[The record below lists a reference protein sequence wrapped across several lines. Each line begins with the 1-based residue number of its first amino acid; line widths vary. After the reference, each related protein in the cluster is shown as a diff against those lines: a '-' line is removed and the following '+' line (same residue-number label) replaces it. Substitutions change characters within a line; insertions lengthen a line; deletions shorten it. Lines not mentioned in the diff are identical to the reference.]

1 MSIIC
6 YNKYYMDSFNKVI
19 SFALGLVVV
28 LVFFAV
34 VTGKINLKSKTS
46 TTAAKTTT
54 TPTPTQKNSGGFFGF
69 FKSSTPTPTPTT
81 KSASYNTEGTDDNNV
96 YKQNT
101 TTSSAKSI
109 PSTGLPTLFIPIL
122 ISGLAGGSLLRKA
135 GKK

>member
-1 MSIIC
+1 
-6 YNKYYMDSFNKVI
+6 MDSFNKVI

-46 TTAAKTTT
+46 TTTAKTTV
-54 TPTPTQKNSGGFFGF
+54 TPTPAQKNSGGFFGF
-69 FKSSTPTPTPTT
+69 FKSATPTPTPTS
-81 KSASYNTEGTDDNNV
+81 KPASSTAEGTNENNV

-109 PSTGLPTLFIPIL
+109 PSTGLPTLFIPML
-122 ISGLAGGSLLRKA
+122 ISGLAGGNFLRNA
-135 GKK
+135 GKNKNS

>member
-1 MSIIC
+1 
-6 YNKYYMDSFNKVI
+6 MDSFNKVI

-46 TTAAKTTT
+46 TTAAKTTI

-81 KSASYNTEGTDDNNV
+81 KSASSNTEETGDNNV

-109 PSTGLPTLFIPIL
+109 PSTGLPTLFIPML

>member
-1 MSIIC
+1 
-6 YNKYYMDSFNKVI
+6 MDSFNKVI

-46 TTAAKTTT
+46 TSASKSIL
-54 TPTPTQKNSGGFFGF
+54 TPTPAQKNNGGFFGL
-69 FKSSTPTPTPTT
+69 FKSATSTPTPTAKTISSIKMDT
-81 KSASYNTEGTDDNNV
+81 SEDNV

-122 ISGLAGGSLLRKA
+122 ISGLAGGSILRNA
-135 GKK
+135 GKSKNG